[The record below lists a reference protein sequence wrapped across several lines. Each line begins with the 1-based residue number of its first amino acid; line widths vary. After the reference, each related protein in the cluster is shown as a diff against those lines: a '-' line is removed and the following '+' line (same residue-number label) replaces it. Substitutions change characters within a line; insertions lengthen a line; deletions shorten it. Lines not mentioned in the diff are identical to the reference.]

1 MNLQGNQGAM
11 PKGAPGT
18 PLKQI
23 LSKAT
28 GPVLLA
34 ALLATASCGGGGSTG
49 VGGGVTGS
57 TATVVKSVASTV
69 NQSMSSG
76 SSSGTAVTSTSPA
89 KPFNLTAFIRSQ
101 ILLAKQNGSGPVS
114 LISGPAFPLLARNVA
129 LLDPAE
135 IRSFSSN
142 TFPLSCT
149 SGTGTMAYTLSGT
162 TMSSSTMSY
171 SNCTMG
177 GTTMNGTMSMAYS
190 GTGSVAPCGN
200 TYYMSGKTIVTITY
214 GSSFTITT
222 SGSSSTLSGSQSFS
236 NTETC
241 ASGTGTVTLI
251 SVQSIPASSSFTIA
265 TSNGT
270 ITLLAMNQTMTMIL
284 SPKGGLPSSFQTYGT
299 MSMSNSG
306 LSGTSFTGTI
316 SVTIGTSLSP
326 WTMDMAASPP
336 YPTSGSITVTDSS
349 GTNSI
354 TITAEPNQQVQV
366 VQVVNGKTTTTTE
379 SWSSF
384 A

>member
-142 TFPLSCT
+142 TSTLPCS
-149 SGTGTMAYTLSGT
+149 SAGTMTFTMNGT
-162 TMSSSTMSY
+162 SSTMSY
-171 SNCTMG
+171 SNCTMD
-177 GTTMNGTMSMAYS
+177 GTTMNGTMTMAYTGTTSTSSCGSASSLYMPGPITGTIQYSS
-190 GTGSVAPCGN
+190 G
-200 TYYMSGKTIVTITY
+200 
-214 GSSFTITT
+214 FTITT
-222 SGSSSTLSGSQSFS
+222 SGSSSTLTGSQSFS

-241 ASGTGTVTLI
+241 ASGTVTLT
-251 SVQSIPASSSFTIA
+251 SVQSIPSSSSFTIA

-270 ITLLAMNQTMTMIL
+270 ITLLAMNQNMTMTL
-284 SPKGGLPSSFQTYGT
+284 KPKGVLPSSFQTYGT
-299 MSMSNSG
+299 MTMSDSG
-306 LSGTSFTGTI
+306 LIGTSFSGNI
-316 SVTIGTSLSP
+316 SVTIGTSSSP

-349 GTNSI
+349 TGNSI

>member
-142 TFPLSCT
+142 TSTLPCS
-149 SGTGTMAYTLSGT
+149 SAGTMTFTMNGT
-162 TMSSSTMSY
+162 SSTMSY
-171 SNCTMG
+171 SNCTMD

-190 GTGSVAPCGN
+190 GTGSFGTCGS
-200 TYYMSGKTIVTITY
+200 TSYLPGTITVTITY
-214 GSSFTITT
+214 GSGFTITT
-222 SGSSSTLSGSQSFS
+222 SGSSSTLTGSQSFS

-241 ASGTGTVTLI
+241 TSGTVTLI

-270 ITLLAMNQTMTMIL
+270 IILSNMKQTMTMTL
-284 SPKGGLPSSFQTYGT
+284 KPKGGLPSSFQTYGT
-299 MSMSNSG
+299 MTMSDSG
-306 LSGTSFTGTI
+306 LNGTSFSGNI
-316 SVTIGTSLSP
+316 SVTIGTSSSP

-336 YPTSGSITVTDSS
+336 YPISGSITVNDSS
-349 GTNSI
+349 TGNSI

>member
-11 PKGAPGT
+11 RKGAPGT

-23 LSKAT
+23 LRKAT

-142 TFPLSCT
+142 TSTLPCS
-149 SGTGTMAYTLSGT
+149 SAGTMTFTMNGT
-162 TMSSSTMSY
+162 SSTMSY
-171 SNCTMG
+171 SNCTMD

-190 GTGSVAPCGN
+190 GTASLGTCGSTPIMA
-200 TYYMSGKTIVTITY
+200 GKTTVTITY
-214 GSSFTITT
+214 GSGFTITT
-222 SGSSSTLSGSQSFS
+222 SGSSSTLTGSQSFS

-241 ASGTGTVTLI
+241 ASGTVTLN
-251 SVQSIPASSSFTIA
+251 SVQSIPASSSFTII

-270 ITLLAMNQTMTMIL
+270 ITLLAMNQNMTMTL
-284 SPKGGLPSSFQTYGT
+284 KPKGVLPSSFQTYGT
-299 MSMSNSG
+299 MTMSDSG
-306 LSGTSFTGTI
+306 LIGTSFSGNI
-316 SVTIGTSLSP
+316 SVTIGTSSSP

-349 GTNSI
+349 TGNSI